1 MRKVLYKCIP
11 TIAKMN
17 FYILIKNYKFT
28 QFIKIILRT
37 VFPVDFD
44 RKLGFYLQAYLLRF
58 PL

>member
-1 MRKVLYKCIP
+1 MRKVLHKCIP

-28 QFIKIILRT
+28 QFIKIILKI
-37 VFPVDFD
+37 VFPVDSG
-44 RKLGFYLQAYLLRF
+44 RKLGFYPQSYLLRF